1 MAQQYEQ
8 IFFRSRHVVQSS
20 CWLAYPNGTLQEI
33 QLETNQGRVVS
44 ANLTNPVN
52 LQGVLCQFKFI
63 GPASLEIGLQ
73 TAANFNETIL
83 VSERRQSFLE
93 GVLYLMIGMVAV
105 AAFMTRSVLFVSYG
119 FWLFASLR
127 LVALSEGW
135 DHSIFGFDLKSEPLM
150 RPHAGLGHVLHLNSA
165 DCVAPV

>member
-1 MAQQYEQ
+1 M
-8 IFFRSRHVVQSS
+8 
-20 CWLAYPNGTLQEI
+20 
-33 QLETNQGRVVS
+33 VS

-135 DHSIFGFDLKSEPLM
+135 DHSIFGFDLKGYGQLRIYGFLAERFLPFWFNKYANCLDWPIIFNDL
-150 RPHAGLGHVLHLNSA
+150 RDENSL
-165 DCVAPV
+165 